1 MNNAKYVLS
10 VARKLGCSVFLV
22 WEHIRDV
29 NPKFLLTLVA
39 AIKTTGENYAAS
51 KSFKNSVKSGESE
64 TVV

>member
-29 NPKFLLTLVA
+29 HKLL
-39 AIKTTGENYAAS
+39 
-51 KSFKNSVKSGESE
+51 
-64 TVV
+64 